1 MNTLKL
7 SLQYAHYDSY
17 EADDQIIYSDQAIAA
32 FDTFDWLNEAERSN
46 QIQKVSLTLSLES
59 QDGKL
64 IWLSAVGGL
73 ENVYFVSEYS
83 YIGTR
88 KRLFGLVKYT
98 GVLTVDTQNFN
109 LEYAR
114 QAILLFASG
123 SHEALL
129 RLYDSV

>member
-46 QIQKVSLTLSLES
+46 QIQKVSPTLSLES

-73 ENVYFVSEYS
+73 ENVYFVSE
-83 YIGTR
+83 
-88 KRLFGLVKYT
+88 
-98 GVLTVDTQNFN
+98 
-109 LEYAR
+109 
-114 QAILLFASG
+114 
-123 SHEALL
+123 
-129 RLYDSV
+129 